1 MTSEKHTALAQ
12 STKQLLEFSPLVLF
26 FAVYWF
32 QGFIWATAAL
42 VLATLFSMAVIYRY
56 EKKLSN
62 IQIFTT
68 ALVVIFGG
76 LTVALDDPAFLKI
89 KVSLVNGIFAVVLL
103 GGLPFGR
110 LFIRDLLG
118 SAVAMPDQAWRTLTV
133 RWALFFAGLAI
144 LNVFVWYTFSET
156 VWATFKFIGL
166 IALTVLFALANAP
179 FMARHMTVDDDE
191 KPSVNG

>member
-1 MTSEKHTALAQ
+1 
-12 STKQLLEFSPLVLF
+12 
-26 FAVYWF
+26 
-32 QGFIWATAAL
+32 
-42 VLATLFSMAVIYRY
+42 
-56 EKKLSN
+56 
-62 IQIFTT
+62 
-68 ALVVIFGG
+68 
-76 LTVALDDPAFLKI
+76 
-89 KVSLVNGIFAVVLL
+89 
-103 GGLPFGR
+103 
-110 LFIRDLLG
+110 
-118 SAVAMPDQAWRTLTV
+118 MPDQAWRTLTV